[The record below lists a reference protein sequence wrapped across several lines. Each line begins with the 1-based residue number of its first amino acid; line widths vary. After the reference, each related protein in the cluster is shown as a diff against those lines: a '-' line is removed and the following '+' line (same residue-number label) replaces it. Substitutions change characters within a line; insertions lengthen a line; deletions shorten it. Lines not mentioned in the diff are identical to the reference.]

1 MFSTILQFI
10 TDMLMG
16 FGLEP
21 QMAQLAT
28 YAIVLLVIWMI
39 WSFLRSSGLFLLL
52 AGGLGY
58 YLVKNNKLEDAF
70 NVEDGLSKI
79 SDVFKKFK
87 DKQKNRYKAATA
99 NETVIQE
106 LDKRLVELKKMPGV
120 NSVEIRVLEKE
131 IAERKDFT
139 DKLISDDEFV
149 VFGDDDE
156 DTAGVNVRPMPI
168 STFEVYNPDEVSE
181 VTTNGNG
188 PGNIDLD
195 GYNLLDG

>member
-1 MFSTILQFI
+1 MFSKILQFI

-28 YAIVLLVIWMI
+28 YALVILVVWMV
-39 WSFLRSSGLFLLL
+39 WSFLRSSGLFLLI

-70 NVEDGLSKI
+70 DVEDGLSKV
-79 SDVFKKFK
+79 SEVFKKFK

-99 NETVIQE
+99 NETVMQE
-106 LDKRLVELKKMPGV
+106 LDKRLAELKKDPAE

-139 DKLISDDEFV
+139 DKLINDDEFI
-149 VFGDDDE
+149 VFGDDE
-156 DTAGVNVRPMPI
+156 DDARVDVRPLPI
-168 STFEVYNPDEVSE
+168 SSFEVYNPDEITE
-181 VTTNGNG
+181 VTTDGDG
-188 PGNIDLD
+188 PGSIDLD
-195 GYNLLDG
+195 GYSLLEG

>member
-1 MFSTILQFI
+1 MLSQILQFI

-28 YAIVLLVIWMI
+28 YALVILVVWMV
-39 WSFLRSSGLFLLL
+39 WSFLRSSGLFLLI

-70 NVEDGLSKI
+70 DIEDGLSKV
-79 SDVFKKFK
+79 SDVFKQFK

-99 NETVIQE
+99 NETVMQE
-106 LDKRLVELKKMPGV
+106 LDKRLAELKKDPAE

-139 DKLISDDEFV
+139 ERLINDDEFV
-149 VFGDDDE
+149 VFGDDE
-156 DTAGVNVRPMPI
+156 DDARVDVRPLPI
-168 STFEVYNPDEVSE
+168 SSFEVYNPDEITE
-181 VTTNGNG
+181 ITTDGDG
-188 PGNIDLD
+188 PGSIDLE
-195 GYNLLDG
+195 GYSLLEG

>member
-10 TDMLMG
+10 TDMLMS

-106 LDKRLVELKKMPGV
+106 LDKRLAELKKSPGE

-131 IAERKDFT
+131 ISERKDFT

-149 VFGDDDE
+149 VFGDDE

-181 VTTNGNG
+181 INTNGNG